1 MFEKFAQ
8 MKSFFKLLSVV
19 ILFFFRNHPGEAS
32 QKSRLNEVE
41 KIYGFAFDLR
51 LQRKFD
57 DANKLEAL
65 VDSILEKQGDWEVS
79 ELHRVGNWLQFYDR
93 SSVAANLFLNIMY
106 TARIL

>member
-1 MFEKFAQ
+1 MFEKFAE
-8 MKSFFKLLSVV
+8 MKSFTSISCNSF
-19 ILFFFRNHPGEAS
+19 FFFRNHPGEAS

-65 VDSILEKQGDWEVS
+65 VDSILEKQGDWELS
-79 ELHRVGNWLQFYDR
+79 ELNTICTHLTHI
-93 SSVAANLFLNIMY
+93 SSDTFLIECIFFTM
-106 TARIL
+106 R